1 MKKTLKVGDK
11 VIYRCRWGEDLPK
24 ETIIENIELCNE
36 EGEKY
41 GDVVNEMTEDN
52 YKRCCL
58 DLADKHWCYGYQID
72 WEDSI
77 KLNN

>member
-1 MKKTLKVGDK
+1 MKKKLKVGDK
-11 VIYRCRWGEDLPK
+11 VIYRGHWGKDLPK
-24 ETIIENIELCNE
+24 ETIIESIELCNE
-36 EGEKY
+36 EGGKH

-58 DLADKHWCYGYQID
+58 ELTDKHWCYGYQID